1 MTTINSIHSK
11 IVNMIESGTIK
22 QKPKWHF
29 VLLTLMAV
37 FSLTA
42 LFSILLYF
50 VSFMSLVLREH
61 LIFEAL
67 SFGPQTVFDILH
79 TVPPLLVVLIITV
92 FLLLHVLVRHFAFAY
107 TRPVL
112 ATLGAGVVVTML
124 SFWLVFTID
133 TESRIAR
140 FGEGRHIAGIDMIHK
155 EFRDRH
161 PPLSVRGTIQNIQG
175 AIYTIQDSHR
185 KVITFTVNE
194 RTRADAS
201 SYVTGD
207 MIMVLL
213 ASHEDSFDA
222 LAIRHIATS
231 ASSDN
236 VNK

>member
-1 MTTINSIHSK
+1 
-11 IVNMIESGTIK
+11 MIESGTIK
-22 QKPKWHF
+22 QKPKWYF

-42 LFSILLYF
+42 LFLILFYF
-50 VSFMSLVLREH
+50 VSFVSLVLREH
-61 LIFEAL
+61 LIFEAF
-67 SFGPQTVFDILH
+67 SFGPQTVLDILH

-112 ATLGAGVVVTML
+112 ATLGAGVLVTML

-140 FGEGRHIAGIDMIHK
+140 FGEGRHIAGIDIIHR

-161 PPLSVRGTIQNIQG
+161 PPLSVRGSIQNIQDNV
-175 AIYTIQDSHR
+175 YTIQDTHG
-185 KVITFTVNE
+185 KTIVFFVNE
-194 RTRADAS
+194 RTRMDTP
-201 SYVTGD
+201 SYATGD
-207 MIMVLL
+207 MIVVLL
-213 ASHEDSFDA
+213 APRDDSFDA
-222 LAIRHIATS
+222 LAIRHVTANIS
-231 ASSDN
+231 PHN